1 MVEEGLENSQ
11 DVTKERI
18 TKPAI
23 SINKEAVSACSHT
36 DVRLQP
42 VKGPCRELPQ
52 PENRRDSRQGH
63 IGKREKHDRQ
73 KRNEPIYMDRHT

>member
-23 SINKEAVSACSHT
+23 SINKEAASACSHT

-42 VKGPCRELPQ
+42 VKGPC
-52 PENRRDSRQGH
+52 
-63 IGKREKHDRQ
+63 
-73 KRNEPIYMDRHT
+73 